1 MMSTT
6 SLLVMWDRERTS
18 ESLGTLTLRALR
30 VAHRV
35 RHIAA
40 SARFAHS
47 SIPLPS
53 CGVSRGQLAL
63 LFVGG
68 VNGMWHYVLGGAP
81 VVRASTAAIAG
92 APNCIVLDEDDWHE
106 VERLAHGFVA
116 VPLSSQMR
124 EELVVLR
131 GEPAAGGSLPIQMTD
146 RLQELDERLQRRL
159 ENLDDI
165 EQSLFTFLV
174 APVAARLR
182 NQEEKSVWLADV
194 RTVTAVTVRFSA
206 LRYDEAHCD
215 EVHSSCSVLQSFAN
229 HFGGCLMSMY
239 ARGSDTFALIVFGL
253 PPVVVENLSL
263 LATNMA
269 LELLQTF
276 RRGTTYVDVSA
287 GVATGRVVG
296 GSAGCRSRHSHVLF
310 GAVVVDSE
318 QMAIAATPQ
327 TVVVCDSTW
336 AGLQNFNRSPSTRAS
351 CWIVSRRR
359 DSKQNQALPMSTAI
373 VERMEYDAHAATLS
387 TLLDETALFV
397 ASGTARLVIVE
408 GAVGVGKHRAMTS
421 YLRALQGT
429 DFCAGGSMPLVLE
442 SHGEIS
448 ELNTP
453 FFVWRGIFAQ
463 LIAAAVGDA
472 DENIHLRDVID
483 VCPVVAQIVNEET
496 PAVLQV
502 LGTVLPV
509 LVQSTPPHSS
519 AGAVDEE
526 TYRQAACVLFSLL
539 LDLVADASKVIVL
552 GGCSCFDQQSW
563 DLVVNLH
570 KRAPTVML
578 VLFAR
583 PPEGRTNGES
593 EHRALIADANVLV
606 LKLLPWSREHIC
618 KLVCAVTH
626 TVALDDAVAD
636 FICDRAN
643 GNPFFAIELAV
654 AMLDSGRVSVQSLPG
669 APAVASAHSHS
680 LLMSASAAAALHV
693 DAGGAADAGDAGPQG
708 LLALVTPDALVRGA
722 MPFPTTMHGIIQK
735 RVDALSAMQQLVL
748 RVAATIGNVF
758 ERQLL
763 YDVVP
768 LKVGVDVRMIVSQ
781 LHDLGFF
788 QAATVNSK
796 AFRLPGSSS
805 NARPSL
811 VVLNDGQLASVA
823 GDMIMVAS
831 AEHQTVTDDE
841 GADADD
847 ADDDDDDGT
856 FSSTGSYSDDGEIAE
871 NDEFGRVDD
880 SGSSALSGK
889 SGSTGSGG
897 SGGSRLEVAQ
907 SGANLRL
914 NTTSDSGART
924 TRRQSDG
931 LPIKISRTTLR
942 LRSNTNQST
951 HSGSSLGDDDD
962 DDDDDDVDDNTDT
975 SPNSRVVSGEDAAVG
990 SEDEYVPRSANT
1002 AAEFRSTLDDLTA
1015 AEGTRSIPRFRAT
1028 VSDLSSMLRPPRRR
1042 RRVARKQRPWNNSD
1056 AAQKEASAAAA
1067 GNDMVSADSTDSTS
1081 TSSNRTAATVAA
1093 MAART
1098 AAAAAAAA
1106 AAASAA
1112 ATAATAATPPTTAA
1126 VPATIARLSDAPLT
1140 PSRLNASGSIS
1151 GSYRQQCG
1159 FDEPAPA
1166 AAAAAAPSSR
1176 RDSPMMMASAPLP
1189 NVSPLSLM
1197 SASLSGGDDAPIS
1210 TSAAAFGVRETGL
1223 APKFRSGG
1231 DEHEILQF
1239 ADFALQE
1246 SVYEMILPSQR
1257 RQLHVSIAEWYENRH
1272 RDNCDNYLALLAHH
1286 YSAAERAADIGD
1298 AQSGPLVQKA
1308 IFFMERAAQWCSSK
1322 SLYESATDFYS
1333 SLLRIARDRPNAVE
1347 RVSVIEWACL
1357 AARALA
1363 RRGDLKRC
1371 GEMCKL
1377 AIDTGRFDTPD
1388 TSTFTKLYRR
1398 IVPARLRGSG
1408 SGATASS
1415 GSGGGGGKSM
1425 SVTPSSETNDTKVHS
1440 LMVSVFVTQSFLH
1453 SFAHEGALAVE
1464 AATQALTS
1472 AEKSGDPVQLA
1483 DVLGMLSV
1491 ARSNVGDV
1499 GGALAARGRALSCLQ
1514 VVQERHQ
1521 ARVSTSSDVTFDG
1534 HSLAAQLGRVFVT
1547 IGVTLMAC
1555 GHLTSALK
1563 DLAPVVRHT
1572 HIPEAAKAVAAE
1584 AWVCS
1589 LLGRFSE
1596 ASMLSERALLLS
1608 PNDLVMRRWCF
1619 QRAVYL
1625 SLLGCPDVAHAVL
1638 EQEQTHDPLLRDLP
1652 SEVARVLAGGAAST
1666 PASSMV
1672 SFERLAFIG
1681 PAAIVSF
1688 CQARFDVCAAYVLIG
1703 SAHVADLTQ
1712 CASMPGA
1719 LSLMS
1724 LADAAV
1730 RLAERLLHVPNSC
1743 KLLTPA
1749 GAVAQAE
1756 IIVRR
1761 FRLAPQRVMRGWQ
1774 RMFDGYLALFQNK
1787 LSTAI
1792 NVWSDC
1798 ITEAKRTLPPVADV
1812 PVPTTAL
1819 ERPLAAAAAVAAA
1832 AAAAAGGGSSLLRAT
1847 SFSNDEATDDDLED
1861 EMSFNALSTRSAT
1874 RSLSTHSLP
1883 SHSHESLAKALTR
1896 TTSLRRA
1903 SSIVDLLNGS
1913 SGGEQPRS
1921 GSLRS
1926 SLASDDSPSNSD
1938 ARSDSPVLRISGVA
1952 DAAGKSDNSLPGE
1965 NVASVDR
1972 QRYQLARLYDAIG
1985 RHMETRKKA
1994 QLAAVHRRRMQYLTM
2009 ARRCYAEVGAETE
2022 HKAIVELLEKLSK
2035 GSDDADL
2042 SPAAALYWVQHAGNI
2057 SKTN

>member
-1 MMSTT
+1 
-6 SLLVMWDRERTS
+6 
-18 ESLGTLTLRALR
+18 
-30 VAHRV
+30 
-35 RHIAA
+35 
-40 SARFAHS
+40 
-47 SIPLPS
+47 
-53 CGVSRGQLAL
+53 
-63 LFVGG
+63 
-68 VNGMWHYVLGGAP
+68 
-81 VVRASTAAIAG
+81 
-92 APNCIVLDEDDWHE
+92 
-106 VERLAHGFVA
+106 
-116 VPLSSQMR
+116 
-124 EELVVLR
+124 
-131 GEPAAGGSLPIQMTD
+131 
-146 RLQELDERLQRRL
+146 
-159 ENLDDI
+159 
-165 EQSLFTFLV
+165 V

-408 GAVGVGKHRAMTS
+408 GVVGVGKHRAMTS

-463 LIAAAVGDA
+463 LIAAAVGDADA

-539 LDLVADASKVIVL
+539 LELVADASKVIVL

-643 GNPFFAIELAV
+643 GNPFFATELAV

-669 APAVASAHSHS
+669 APAAAASAHSHS

-693 DAGGAADAGDAGPQG
+693 DAGSAADAGAG

-847 ADDDDDDGT
+847 ADDDGT

-871 NDEFGRVDD
+871 NDEFGGVDN

-897 SGGSRLEVAQ
+897 SGLEIAQ
-907 SGANLRL
+907 SGANPRL
-914 NTTSDSGART
+914 NTVSDSGART
-924 TRRQSDG
+924 SRRQSDG
-931 LPIKISRTTLR
+931 LPITISRTTLR

-962 DDDDDDVDDNTDT
+962 DDDDVDDNTDT
-975 SPNSRVVSGEDAAVG
+975 SPHSRVVSGEDAAVG

-1002 AAEFRSTLDDLTA
+1002 AAEFRSTLADLTA

-1042 RRVARKQRPWNNSD
+1042 RRVARKQRSWNNSD
-1056 AAQKEASAAAA
+1056 AAQKEASAAAAA

-1081 TSSNRTAATVAA
+1081 TSSNRTVAA

-1098 AAAAAAAA
+1098 AATATAAAAAA
-1106 AAASAA
+1106 AAV
-1112 ATAATAATPPTTAA
+1112 ATAAAATPPTTAA
-1126 VPATIARLSDAPLT
+1126 VPATTIARLSDAPLT

-1166 AAAAAAPSSR
+1166 PAPAPAAPSSR
-1176 RDSPMMMASAPLP
+1176 RDSPMMMVSAPLP

-1210 TSAAAFGVRETGL
+1210 TSAAAFGVRETGM
-1223 APKFRSGG
+1223 APKFRGGGG
-1231 DEHEILQF
+1231 DEHEMLQF

-1257 RQLHVSIAEWYENRH
+1257 RQLHVSIGEWYENRH

-1415 GSGGGGGKSM
+1415 GSGGGGKSM
-1425 SVTPSSETNDTKVHS
+1425 SVTPSSENNDTKVHA

-1472 AEKSGDPVQLA
+1472 AEKCGDPVQLA

-1534 HSLAAQLGRVFVT
+1534 HSLAAQLGRVFLT
-1547 IGVTLMAC
+1547 IGVTLTAC
-1555 GHLTSALK
+1555 GHLASALK
-1563 DLAPVVRHT
+1563 DLAPVSRHT

-1666 PASSMV
+1666 PASSLM

-1712 CASMPGA
+1712 CASLPGA

-1730 RLAERLLHVPNSC
+1730 RLAERLLHVPSSC

-1774 RMFDGYLALFQNK
+1774 RMFDGYLALFQKK

-1819 ERPLAAAAAVAAA
+1819 ERPLAAATAA
-1832 AAAAAGGGSSLLRAT
+1832 AAAAAGGGGSSLPRAA

-1861 EMSFNALSTRSAT
+1861 EMSFNALSTRS
-1874 RSLSTHSLP
+1874 LSTRSLP

-1938 ARSDSPVLRISGVA
+1938 ARSDSPVLRIGGVVA
-1952 DAAGKSDNSLPGE
+1952 DAVDSSVPGE
-1965 NVASVDR
+1965 SAASVDR

-1994 QLAAVHRRRMQYLTM
+1994 QLAAVRRRRVQYLTM

-2022 HKAIVELLEKLSK
+2022 HRAIVELLEKISK
-2035 GSDDADL
+2035 ASDDADM